1 MPYFDRGVI
10 RHPAKTQG
18 LLVMTRPACAAIEL
32 SKGFQTSPGRVFA
45 VRRAHAYVTL
55 LMASVLTLATL
66 IVVATVS
73 IEVVKAATL
82 H

>member
-1 MPYFDRGVI
+1 MY
-10 RHPAKTQG
+10 
-18 LLVMTRPACAAIEL
+18 RPVAVAIEM
-32 SKGFQTSPGRVFA
+32 SKGFQTSPGRAFA
-45 VRRAHAYVTL
+45 ARRAHACVTL
-55 LMASVLTLATL
+55 LMAGGLTLATL